1 MSKHSIM
8 ALEALVRVSPN
19 LAKYHGQRGFEVERF
34 IVDYT
39 AWRDV
44 AWKMLN
50 PLKAVDL
57 EPDQDA
63 GESVYAARMR
73 AERDQY
79 REALG
84 DLLSAVEE
92 WKRRSELY

>member
-44 AWKMLN
+44 AWKMLA
-50 PLKAVDL
+50 PISGAA

-84 DLLSAVEE
+84 DLLAAVEE
-92 WKRRSELY
+92 WKRKSDLY